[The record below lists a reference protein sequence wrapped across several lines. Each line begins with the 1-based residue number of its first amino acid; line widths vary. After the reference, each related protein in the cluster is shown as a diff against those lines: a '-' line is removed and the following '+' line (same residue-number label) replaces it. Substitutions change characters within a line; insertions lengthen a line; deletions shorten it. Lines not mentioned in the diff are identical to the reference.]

1 MLRGKR
7 SPEETRFD
15 LFTWG
20 AILISAAILYLLFK
34 DTLPSVMVF
43 IPGLILLG
51 STIFQDL
58 QDDWHAGWLNYAMAI
73 LAVGTGL
80 AGIVNDLVG
89 GAEISWII
97 VAIVEF
103 GAILI
108 VKALYDPSPDDV
120 PNS

>member
-1 MLRGKR
+1 MFGKGR
-7 SPEETRFD
+7 STEEVRYD

-20 AILISAAILYLLFK
+20 AILISGAVLYVLFN
-34 DTLPSVMVF
+34 DTLPSLILF

-51 STIFQDL
+51 STIYQDL
-58 QDDWHAGWLNYAMAI
+58 QTEWHAGFLNYAMAI

-80 AGIVNDLVG
+80 AGIINDLVI
-89 GAEISWII
+89 GASISWLI

-108 VKALYDPSPDDV
+108 VKALYDPSP
-120 PNS
+120 

>member
-1 MLRGKR
+1 MLRGNR

-20 AILISAAILYLLFK
+20 AILISAAVLYLLFK
-34 DTLPSVMVF
+34 DTLPAVMVF

-58 QDDWHAGWLNYAMAI
+58 QDGWHAGFVNYAMAI

-97 VAIVEF
+97 VAVVEF

-108 VKALYDPSPDDV
+108 VKALYDPSPG
-120 PNS
+120 